1 MNKRFSYITVLFVSM
16 LFFLSPAYANDIY
29 IQQSGDNL
37 DLDITQDGQNN
48 VVGTSGTDVTLAGDD
63 MILLLPKQVTQ
74 IPSGSNQR

>member
-1 MNKRFSYITVLFVSM
+1 MNKKFSLQTVFLVSM

-48 VVGTSGTDVTLAGDD
+48 VAGTSLTGIALDGNTMTFS
-63 MILLLPKQVTQ
+63 INQVW
-74 IPSGSNQR
+74 